1 MACTAQRARM
11 HGTARTAGTRTARMH
26 GTYTHSTARHART
39 ACTCMH
45 GTHTHSAHACMHG
58 TARTRTACRR
68 EARAGGKGNTQ
79 KRNERKS
86 KSWIDW
92 DQARFRSRWSR
103 HTNAMGR
110 RLRGGRKGRSARHM
124 PIRVVPRLSPP
135 RRAAPRLV
143 DLVGGG
149 GGLRHIL
156 SLSLSQTIRSPC
168 PSAHAHVTTRPTPT
182 PLHLKHATRPSPQT
196 LPNAHIQSC
205 PLFLR
210 STQRGSG
217 YLVRGRGPAAFL
229 LPASPRPFCLLT
241 FMTSP
246 PNAGAGG
253 RGGRGVCRASRAVV
267 AGPADEAMEEAFD
280 RVCVRGWVA
289 WPRGVS
295 VTCDA
300 AGRRHHEK
308 RGGQDLWAAVHPA
321 PATTAQRALVAN
333 RGPGDS
339 ERPIHRKCARV
350 GMRGSAW
357 PWWAGPRPMRLRLL
371 LLA

>member
-1 MACTAQRARM
+1 MRPGPRPKPFQ
-11 HGTARTAGTRTARMH
+11 
-26 GTYTHSTARHART
+26 
-39 ACTCMH
+39 
-45 GTHTHSAHACMHG
+45 THTYNPAPSFFD
-58 TARTRTACRR
+58 RR
-68 EARAGGKGNTQ
+68 NVAVA
-79 KRNERKS
+79 
-86 KSWIDW
+86 
-92 DQARFRSRWSR
+92 
-103 HTNAMGR
+103 
-110 RLRGGRKGRSARHM
+110 
-124 PIRVVPRLSPP
+124 
-135 RRAAPRLV
+135 
-143 DLVGGG
+143 
-149 GGLRHIL
+149 
-156 SLSLSQTIRSPC
+156 
-168 PSAHAHVTTRPTPT
+168 
-182 PLHLKHATRPSPQT
+182 
-196 LPNAHIQSC
+196 
-205 PLFLR
+205 
-210 STQRGSG
+210 

-229 LPASPRPFCLLT
+229 LPASTRPFCLLT
-241 FMTSP
+241 LMTSP

-253 RGGRGVCRASRAVV
+253 RGGRGVCCASRAVV

-357 PWWAGPRPMRLRLL
+357 PWRAGPCPMRLRLL
-371 LLA
+371 LLLAC